1 MRQGPHEFMGVCMQ
15 RVVGGAGH
23 KGRHGHWLKVGR
35 SSRHAGRDASKRDW
49 MLPKGLGMPSRYCA
63 CKGELWCCFVQGPL
77 PCAVADII
85 FGMTREVPIVA
96 KRL

>member
-1 MRQGPHEFMGVCMQ
+1 MLGV
-15 RVVGGAGH
+15 
-23 KGRHGHWLKVGR
+23 
-35 SSRHAGRDASKRDW
+35 
-49 MLPKGLGMPSRYCA
+49 MLPKETGCCPKAWGMPGRYCA